1 MARYTGPKWKVSRAL
16 SFPVFGDE
24 SYKRRPNKPGQ
35 HAQKPRR
42 SGSSYSL
49 QFMEKQRLKKTFGLL
64 EKQFFKTF
72 ESAAKDKGNTGLK
85 LMSLL
90 ELRLDNLVFRSKLA
104 KSRAQ
109 ARQLVS
115 HGNVLVNGK
124 KLDIPSYQAKVGDE
138 VTLNSKISNADWFKQ
153 VKEDLNDGMPIPN
166 WIEPLDNGARVKTTP
181 DKEHFD
187 KSLNTQL
194 IVEFYNR

>member
-24 SYKRRPNKPGQ
+24 SYKKRPNKPGQ

-42 SGSSYSL
+42 SGSAYSI
-49 QFMEKQRLKKTFGLL
+49 QFTEKQKVKKTFGLQ
-64 EKQFFKTF
+64 EKQFARIYEKA
-72 ESAAKDKGNTGLK
+72 SKDKGNTAIK

-90 ELRLDNLVFRSKLA
+90 EKRLDNLVYRSKLA

-124 KLDIPSYQAKVGDE
+124 KLDIPSYEVKVGDE
-138 VTLNSKISNADWFKQ
+138 ISLNSKISNSDWFKQ

-166 WIEPLDNGARVKTTP
+166 WIEPLENGSRVKSVP

-187 KSLNTQL
+187 KSFNTQL

>member
-16 SFPVFGDE
+16 SYPVFGDE

-42 SGSSYSL
+42 SGSAYSQ
-49 QFMEKQRLKKTFGLL
+49 QFMEKQKVKKTYGLL
-64 EKQFFKTF
+64 EKQFAKTF
-72 ESAAKDKGNTGLK
+72 AIASKEKGNTAFK
-85 LMSLL
+85 LLSLL
-90 ELRLDNLVFRSKLA
+90 ELRLDNFVYRARLA

-115 HGNVLVNGK
+115 HGNILVNGK
-124 KLDIPSYQAKVGDE
+124 KLDIPSYQVRVGDE
-138 VTLNSKISNADWFKQ
+138 ISVTSKVANSDWFKQ
-153 VKEDLNDGMPIPN
+153 VKEDLKSDVQIAN
-166 WIEPLDNGARVKTTP
+166 WIEPLDNGAKVKKVP
-181 DKEHFD
+181 EKENFD
-187 KSLNTQL
+187 KTFNPQL